1 MNKIILYSLLT
12 VAHFETEE
20 ECQMWSEKIHGPEY
34 KCFKTYKYEE
44 FYLEKYP
51 LKRPDIINTMDVK
64 ED

>member
-20 ECQMWSEKIHGPEY
+20 ECQMWSEKIYGPEY

-44 FYLEKYP
+44 FYLEEYP

>member
-20 ECQMWSEKIHGPEY
+20 ECQMWSEKIYGPEY

-44 FYLEKYP
+44 FYLEKPP
-51 LKRPDIINTMDVK
+51 LKRP
-64 ED
+64 ESEYYGY

>member
-1 MNKIILYSLLT
+1 M
-12 VAHFETEE
+12 HFETEE